1 MERISRALTEEI
13 ISSDNPGATSVI
25 LNLALKDEETKE
37 VQYIT
42 FFYGDPID
50 EGDRLTVQ
58 YLPNSKFGVLIERNG
73 EITGK
78 KIE

>member
-1 MERISRALTEEI
+1 M
-13 ISSDNPGATSVI
+13 SVHI
-25 LNLALKDEETKE
+25 VDEETKE

-58 YLPNSKFGVLIERNG
+58 YLPNLKFGVLIERNG
-73 EITGK
+73 EI
-78 KIE
+78 IETRIE

>member
-1 MERISRALTEEI
+1 M
-13 ISSDNPGATSVI
+13 SVHI
-25 LNLALKDEETKE
+25 VDEETKE

-58 YLPNSKFGVLIERNG
+58 YLPNLKFGVLIERNG

-78 KIE
+78 RIPISVLYIMPCGRTSSDHVY